1 MNASV
6 KNVFKKWKETTK
18 ASNQRARERADSTIT
33 IDTSQTFEEF
43 EHRASSGSEDDM
55 SSSVTTTSSLRYYP
69 LLKTLC
75 KFYITNTM
83 VIKEDMVQE
92 YQ

>member
-6 KNVFKKWKETTK
+6 KYVFKKWKETTK
-18 ASNQRARERADSTIT
+18 ASNQRARARADSTIT

-43 EHRASSGSEDDM
+43 EHRTSSGSEDNI

-75 KFYITNTM
+75 KFQITDTM
-83 VIKEDMVQE
+83 VIKENMVRE